1 MSGSESNK
9 KEVPEEFSRVI
20 KDFVN
25 DIKITFPEYL
35 PIINK
40 WWKDSSNFDY
50 IEEEEERT
58 KAIQQAEKTST
69 GILFSFCQKKYP
81 VKFFE
86 ILYQN
91 EEIFKEDSTVD
102 TEFLPHIHFK
112 DLWQFDITD
121 KTRETIWKYLQL
133 IMFSIINTID
143 NKEAFGDSAKLFEA
157 INDGDFKNK
166 LEETMTKMQEIF
178 NMKSFGGDDNDASD
192 GIGGA
197 DKGNDNT
204 DGMGTN
210 FGSNMNMDDLP
221 NPADLHDHIAGM
233 LEGKLG
239 KLAKEIAEET
249 AENLDLGID
258 MDGSSDMKDVFN
270 KLVKNPGKL
279 MGLVKNVGE
288 KLDTRIKSGEIK
300 ESELIAEATEIMNR
314 MKNMPGMDG
323 IQEML
328 SKMGM
333 SASGLGKGGKVNYG
347 AMEAELNKKMKLA
360 KMKERMHA
368 KSEMNKVAK
377 EAQYQEQQQQST
389 SKPAMSEEELIAL
402 FSKGEKAEKTPR
414 TANPNNQSSSQTPVQ
429 NTSNSSGK
437 SKNNKKKG
445 KK

>member
-1 MSGSESNK
+1 MSDSDSNK

-40 WWKDSSNFDY
+40 WWKDTSNFDY
-50 IEEEEERT
+50 IEEPEERI
-58 KAIQQAEKTST
+58 KAIQQSEKTST
-69 GILFSFCQKKYP
+69 GVLFSFCQKKYP

-133 IMFSIINTID
+133 IMFSIVNTID
-143 NKEAFGDSAKLFEA
+143 NKEAFGDSTKLFEA
-157 INDGDFKNK
+157 INEGDFKNK

-178 NMKSFGGDDNDASD
+178 NMKSSGVDETNGNDGNDAND
-192 GIGGA
+192 GYTNG
-197 DKGNDNT
+197 

-210 FGSNMNMDDLP
+210 FGSNMNMGDLP
-221 NPADLHDHIAGM
+221 NPADLHDHITGM

-258 MDGSSDMKDVFN
+258 MDGSADMKDVFN

-300 ESELIAEATEIMNR
+300 ESELIAEATEIMNK

-347 AMEAELNKKMKLA
+347 AMEAELNKKMRIA

-368 KSEMNKVAK
+368 KSEMNKAAK
-377 EAQYQEQQQQST
+377 EVQTQQQQQS

-414 TANPNNQSSSQTPVQ
+414 TANPNNQSSTQIPSQ
-429 NTSNSSGK
+429 NTNTASTK